1 MSRYSGEFRHIL
13 AKWLFFANQG
23 AFRSGDYAEIMN
35 KASCLSLLSNAVLI
49 WNTVQMSR
57 IADQLRASGHGVRDE
72 DLARVSPLAHA
83 HVAPNGSYFQSPR
96 RRSTTA
102 PRPVTA

>member
-1 MSRYSGEFRHIL
+1 
-13 AKWLFFANQG
+13 
-23 AFRSGDYAEIMN
+23 MN

-49 WNTVQMSR
+49 WNTVQMGR
-57 IADQLRASGHGVRDE
+57 IADQLRASGHDVREE

-96 RRSTTA
+96 RRSNAAPEPATA
-102 PRPVTA
+102 